1 MFICSFSYFR
11 NVSKTKQLDQFFNY
25 VVLLGSLE
33 ISSTSIGIIDG
44 WSKQI
49 TYLVGF
55 VIFEVVT
62 TLFSNKGPTTNNDCA
77 LGDRSSHVR

>member
-11 NVSKTKQLDQFFNY
+11 NVSKTKQLDQFLNY

-44 WSKQI
+44 W
-49 TYLVGF
+49 
-55 VIFEVVT
+55 
-62 TLFSNKGPTTNNDCA
+62 
-77 LGDRSSHVR
+77 